1 MKAKQNAS
9 AGPQKSKQLK
19 EALCQEQA

>member
-1 MKAKQNAS
+1 MKANHNAS
-9 AGPQKSKQLK
+9 AGPQKSKQMK